1 MDGDSPLA
9 DFAHPLVEVA
19 PIELLA
25 PLYLGRKVTSGG
37 QPFAEIDQSAYKRI
51 ARPAGGDCHLER
63 IASHDGLLWCFAV
76 EGGGLPRDRT
86 WRVPED
92 GGFTVRC
99 RAIAA
104 SNPCVKER

>member
-9 DFAHPLVEVA
+9 DFAHPLVKVA

-25 PLYLGRKVTSGG
+25 PLGLSRTVPSGG
-37 QPFAEIDQSAYKRI
+37 QPFAEIDQSAHKSI
-51 ARPAGGDCHLER
+51 ARPAGGDGHLER
-63 IASHDGLLWCFAV
+63 IASHDGLLWCFVV
-76 EGGGLPRDRT
+76 EDGGLPRDRT

-92 GGFTVRC
+92 GGVTVRC